1 MEQHLAEFDAAGIRV
16 VAISVDDPETSR
28 ELSRAKGYTFTL
40 LSDPD
45 MKVIGQYDLVDPIDQ
60 VARPAEFL
68 VDAAGIVRWRNFAP
82 SVYVRA
88 RPEDVLKAA
97 AGLR

>member
-1 MEQHLAEFDAAGIRV
+1 MEQRLQDFDHAGIRV
-16 VAISVDDPETSR
+16 AAISVDAPDASR
-28 ELSRAKGYTFTL
+28 VLAQGKGYTFTL

-45 MKVIGQYDLVDPIDQ
+45 MKTITQYDLVDPIDA

-68 VDAAGIVRWRNFAP
+68 VDASGTVRWRNLTN

-88 RPEDVLKAA
+88 TPEQVLLAA
-97 AGLR
+97 KTLK

>member
-1 MEQHLAEFDAAGIRV
+1 MERRLEDFDDAGIRV
-16 VAISVDDPETSR
+16 AAISVDAPDESR
-28 ELSRAKGYTFTL
+28 VLAQAKGYSFTL

-45 MKVIGQYDLVDPIDQ
+45 MKTITQYDLVDPIDV

-68 VDAAGIVRWRNFAP
+68 VDASGTVRWRNLTN

-88 RPEDVLKAA
+88 TPDQVLSVAKT
-97 AGLR
+97 LK

>member
-1 MEQHLAEFDAAGIRV
+1 MEQRLRDFDSAGIRV
-16 VAISVDDPETSR
+16 AAISVDPPDDSR
-28 ELSRAKGYTFTL
+28 VLAQAKGYTFTL

-45 MKVIGQYDLVDPIDQ
+45 MKTITQYDLVDPLDG

-68 VDAAGIVRWRNFAP
+68 VDPSGVVRWRNLTN

-88 RPEDVLKAA
+88 TPEQVLSAA
-97 AGLR
+97 KMLN

>member
-1 MEQHLAEFDAAGIRV
+1 MQQRLKDFDDAGIQV
-16 VAISVDDPETSR
+16 AAISVDAPDESR
-28 ELSRAKGYTFTL
+28 VLAEAKGYSFTL

-45 MKVIGQYDLVDPIDQ
+45 MKMITQYDLVDPIDA

-68 VDAAGIVRWRNFAP
+68 VDATGIVRWRNLTN

-88 RPEDVLKAA
+88 TPDQVLAA
-97 AGLR
+97 AKTLK